1 MQCPF
6 CHKEKD
12 ERAPVCAACGRDT
25 AVPQSLLAER
35 AELLQKRDKLRAELE
50 RAQARLIAKRGR
62 LSRSRP
68 A

>member
-6 CHKEKD
+6 CHSDKD
-12 ERAPVCAACGRDT
+12 EQAPVCSNCGRDT
-25 AVPQSLLAER
+25 AVPAALLAER

-50 RAQARLIAKRGR
+50 RAQARLSTRRGR

>member
-6 CHKEKD
+6 CHSEKD
-12 ERAPVCAACGRDT
+12 EQAPVCANCSRDT
-25 AVPQSLLAER
+25 AIPPALLAER
-35 AELLQKRDKLRAELE
+35 TELLQKRDRLRAELE
-50 RAQARLIAKRGR
+50 RAQARLATRRGR

>member
-6 CHKEKD
+6 CHSEKD
-12 ERAPVCAACGRDT
+12 ERPPVCASCGRDT
-25 AVPQSLLAER
+25 AVPEALLAEQV
-35 AELLQKRDKLRAELE
+35 ELLQKRDRLRAELE
-50 RAQARLIAKRGR
+50 SAQARLAAKRAR

>member
-1 MQCPF
+1 MPCPF

-12 ERAPVCAACGRDT
+12 EQAPVCASCGRDT
-25 AVPQSLLAER
+25 AVPDALLAER
-35 AELLQKRDKLRAELE
+35 AQLLEKRDKLRAELE
-50 RAQARLIAKRGR
+50 RAQARLSTKRGR

>member
-6 CHKEKD
+6 CHSEKD
-12 ERAPVCAACGRDT
+12 DVAPVCASCGRDT
-25 AVPQSLLAER
+25 AVPEALLAER
-35 AELLQKRDKLRAELE
+35 AELLQKRDRLREELQS
-50 RAQARLIAKRGR
+50 AQARLAAMRAR

>member
-6 CHKEKD
+6 CLSEKD
-12 ERAPVCAACGRDT
+12 EQAPVCANCGRDT
-25 AVPQSLLAER
+25 AVPEALLAER
-35 AELLQKRDKLRAELE
+35 AELLQKRDKLRVELE
-50 RAQARLIAKRGR
+50 RAQARLATKGGR

>member
-6 CHKEKD
+6 CHSEKD
-12 ERAPVCAACGRDT
+12 AQAPVCPSCSRDT
-25 AVPQSLLAER
+25 AVPPALLAER
-35 AELLQKRDKLRAELE
+35 AQLLQKRDRLRAELE
-50 RAQARLIAKRGR
+50 QAQARLAAKRGR

>member
-12 ERAPVCAACGRDT
+12 EQAPVCGSCGRDT
-25 AVPQSLLAER
+25 AVPEALLTER
-35 AELLQKRDKLRAELE
+35 TELLQKRDKLRAELE
-50 RAQARLIAKRGR
+50 RAQVRLATKRGR

>member
-6 CHKEKD
+6 CSKEKD
-12 ERAPVCAACGRDT
+12 EQAPVCASCGRDT
-25 AVPQSLLAER
+25 AVPQSLITER

-50 RAQARLIAKRGR
+50 RAQARLSTKRGR

>member
-6 CHKEKD
+6 CHSEKD
-12 ERAPVCAACGRDT
+12 EQAPVCASCGRDT
-25 AVPQSLLAER
+25 LVPEALLAER

-50 RAQARLIAKRGR
+50 RAQARLSTRRGR
-62 LSRSRP
+62 LSRPRP